1 LVSMPKKEK
10 AEQVKE
16 VVSGDVPQKTAPKK
30 KVGKL
35 EKKAKDKLPRREKKK
50 AQKAAS
56 KRA

>member
-1 LVSMPKKEK
+1 MAKKEK
-10 AEQVKE
+10 AETVKE
-16 VVSGDVPQKTAPKK
+16 VVSGEVPQKTAPKK

-35 EKKAKDKLPRREKKK
+35 VKKAKGKLPRREKKK

>member
-1 LVSMPKKEK
+1 MAKKEK

-16 VVSGDVPQKTAPKK
+16 VVSGVVPRKTAPKK

-35 EKKAKDKLPRREKKK
+35 VKKAKGKLPRKEKKK
-50 AQKAAS
+50 AQKAAL

>member
-1 LVSMPKKEK
+1 MAKKEK
-10 AEQVKE
+10 AEQAKE

-35 EKKAKDKLPRREKKK
+35 VKKAKGKLPRREKKK
-50 AQKAAS
+50 ALKATS